1 MVRPFIFKPGRK
13 SQTAIGYLSN
23 LKTFFNFYIK
33 CERFGK
39 SPIQHIV
46 KTKIDIRIPEILKV
60 EQARRLIEMASAHR
74 DGIILAYFSI
84 ALFCGIRP
92 AEIHGGLMRSKAS
105 KETRPITWEDME
117 LDSENPVIRLTQ
129 TKGRRPRIVPIPP
142 NCVALLRSVKQ
153 HPIFPKKNGRTR
165 FKEVIAKAGLT
176 EWIND
181 CCRHSWA
188 SYYLSLIHI

>member
-1 MVRPFIFKPGRK
+1 MVRPFIFKPVRK
-13 SQTAIGYLSN
+13 SQPTIVCLSN

-92 AEIHGGLMRSKAS
+92 AEIHGGLMRTKAS
-105 KETRPITWEDME
+105 KQG
-117 LDSENPVIRLTQ
+117 DSTHNL
-129 TKGRRPRIVPIPP
+129 GRYGIGFGKSCHQAYSDKRAKTP
-142 NCVALLRSVKQ
+142 NCTDPSKLRRSSSLRK
-153 HPIFPKKNGRTR
+153 T
-165 FKEVIAKAGLT
+165 
-176 EWIND
+176 
-181 CCRHSWA
+181 A
-188 SYYLSLIHI
+188 SDFSQEKWTNKVQGSNCKSRLDRLDQ